1 MTLSSLANAAEWL
14 TWAAPVVA
22 SLLLSVLG
30 SRIPRRGL
38 ALLSLAGGAIPMLCG
53 GFLLGLR
60 WLAPGLTLPVP
71 DGTALWALLLASFLA
86 LGALWQA
93 QRSVAGFSGRHRF
106 YALMLLLLAAAD
118 FLFTRPALD
127 LSFLV
132 GWEGLSLSGGF
143 LAGFWAIEER
153 GGRTGVHWLLLG
165 RASGVL
171 LLLSMLTTVGPHPEW
186 SAALLL
192 AAALVRAGVVPFHG
206 TVPEMGRSRPS
217 AALLV
222 QLLASWVPAVFLLD
236 RVQDSWARFPVLLDW
251 LLWLALAS
259 VVFSLLAA
267 MQPQA
272 PQKIVGWL
280 TMSGGSLALLG
291 FAAGDPVAALTLCTG
306 GALIFAGR
314 FLLNGRPEEQVGLDE
329 VAAGPIFRLRA
340 ISRAAAL
347 VALAPPALWFA
358 GSARLLAAAAGDER
372 GAWITAAVFAAQFGM
387 GAALRR
393 LHAALPAEEKG
404 AHGWP
409 WPALLFSAGHLSV
422 GAAGILLFGEA
433 FWGGATGI
441 RLGLGGVL
449 AAGAGWLLAGSF
461 ARLRVAPRFIGVRR
475 LMELLADTGL
485 GLGRLVILLPLGLA
499 KALGVVLWRLVGD
512 ILIDGLGT
520 GLPVRTVEGT
530 GLVLRHL
537 HDGRI
542 RRTLLVA
549 AWTALALLWAWTRS

>member
-1 MTLSSLANAAEWL
+1 MTLSSLANAAVLL
-14 TWAAPVVA
+14 TWAAPVAA
-22 SLLLSVLG
+22 SLLLSLLG
-30 SRIPRRGL
+30 GRIPRRGL
-38 ALLSLAGGAIPMLCG
+38 TLLSLSGSALPLLCG

-60 WLAPGLTLPVP
+60 WLDPGSAPPAP
-71 DGTALWALLLASFLA
+71 DGTALWALLLSSFLA

-93 QRSVAGFSGRHRF
+93 QRSVAAFSGRHRF
-106 YALMLLLLAAAD
+106 YALMMLLLAAAG
-118 FLFTRPALD
+118 FLFTRAALD
-127 LSFLV
+127 LAFLV

-165 RASGVL
+165 RVSGLL
-171 LLLSMLTTVGPHPEW
+171 LLLSLLTAAGPHPEW
-186 SAALLL
+186 STSLLL

-206 TVPEMGRSRPS
+206 TVPELGRSRS
-217 AALLV
+217 TAALLV
-222 QLLASWVPAVFLLD
+222 QTLASWVPAVFLLD
-236 RVQDSWARFPVLLDW
+236 RVQDSLERFPVLLDW
-251 LLWLALAS
+251 LLWLSLAS
-259 VVFSLLAA
+259 VAFSLVAA

-280 TMSGGSLALLG
+280 TMSAGSLALLG
-291 FAAGDPVAALTLCTG
+291 FAAGDPVAALTLCAG
-306 GALIFAGR
+306 GALLLAGR
-314 FLLNGRPEEQVGLDE
+314 FLLNGRPEAETGPDE
-329 VAAGPIFRLRA
+329 IAAGPIFRLRA
-340 ISRAAAL
+340 VSLASAV
-347 VALAPPALWFA
+347 VAMAPPALWFA
-358 GSARLLAAAAGDER
+358 GCARLLAAAAGDER
-372 GAWITAAVFAAQFGM
+372 GAWITAAVFAVQFGM

-393 LHAALPAEEKG
+393 LHEALPAEEG
-404 AHGWP
+404 ARCWP
-409 WPALLFSAGHLSV
+409 WPALLFSVGHLIV

-441 RLGLGGVL
+441 RLGLGAVL

-461 ARLRVAPRFIGVRR
+461 ARLKVAPRFIGARR

-485 GLGRLVILLPLGLA
+485 GLGRLVILLPVGLA
-499 KALGVVLWRLVGD
+499 KALGVVLWRLLGD

-542 RRTLLVA
+542 RRTLLIA